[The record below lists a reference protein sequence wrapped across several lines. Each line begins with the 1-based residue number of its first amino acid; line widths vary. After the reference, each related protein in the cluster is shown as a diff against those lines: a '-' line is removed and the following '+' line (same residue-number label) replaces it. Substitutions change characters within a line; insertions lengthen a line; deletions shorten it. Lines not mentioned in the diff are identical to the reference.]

1 MRPLRWNAGIK
12 LMMMAMLTLSSIGSS
27 LAMSDLY
34 KVVYRKGDVS
44 MTRQGESR
52 KIFKG
57 DFLIGKDLIKTGPS
71 SMVIVG
77 FGQGYQ
83 SRMKIGAATELV
95 LEGKVADPDDNNEE
109 KTSFFIKLGNILVDY
124 INKDKD
130 KNKLKVRTR
139 TASMAVRGTE
149 FFIHTTADGQTL
161 VAVRSGVVLAKHNDK
176 STGVPLTSEEGA
188 VFTEGGTSGKLNPPE
203 WYKEINWQVDSLNK
217 ELKDLVHNEGIEKV
231 ILNEVVSRV
240 ITVNAESVDKLKL
253 EGEPQKWQ
261 KECEEGKG
269 EQCTLLA
276 LYLLRNGKISET
288 KPLIQSLFD
297 QACKKGAKR
306 GCVWLG
312 RVEFEFGDKDKGKGH
327 IKKLCE
333 EKDAYAC
340 YSMWELEKA
349 WGSGDKAEEYRKQ
362 AVSIMHNLPNL
373 DETFAM
379 FEEACLTEDRDACL
393 NIGILS
399 EELNRPAKA
408 EEFYLKACDLSSG
421 AACSN
426 LGYIYQQ
433 QGKLKDANKQYMK
446 SCFLDEA
453 VGCYNLACLY
463 SKDKKGDLSKQYL
476 KMAVIGGFT
485 DWAHISSDSD
495 LAYLRSLPDY
505 KTFYGQLKEQ
515 SVPTKTEKKAEEKTD
530 SQKTE
535 TEAASK

>member
-1 MRPLRWNAGIK
+1 MTTTTSKKFTILLGWFLLGV
-12 LMMMAMLTLSSIGSS
+12 LSSAQ
-27 LAMSDLY
+27 AMPDLY

-44 MTRQGESR
+44 MTRSGESR

-83 SRMKIGAATELV
+83 SRMKIGPGTELA
-95 LEGKVADPDDNNEE
+95 LEGKVADPDDNHEE

-124 INKDKD
+124 VNKDKD

-139 TASMAVRGTE
+139 TAAMAVRGTE

-161 VAVRSGVVLAKHNDK
+161 VAVKSGVVLAKHNDK
-176 STGVPLTSEEGA
+176 VSGIPLTSEEGV
-188 VFTEGGTSGKLNPPE
+188 VFTSDGGSGKLNPPE

-217 ELKDLVHNEGIEKV
+217 ELKDLLHKDGIDKV
-231 ILNEVVSRV
+231 ILNDVVSRV
-240 ITVNAESVDKLKL
+240 ITVKADSVDKLAL
-253 EGEPQKWQ
+253 EGEPKKWQ

-276 LYLLRNGKISET
+276 LYLLRNGKIQET
-288 KPLIQSLFD
+288 KTLVQALFD
-297 QACKKGAKR
+297 RACKNGAQR

-349 WGSGDKAEEYRKQ
+349 YGSGDLAEGYRKQ
-362 AVSIMHNLPNL
+362 AVSIMHNLP
-373 DETFAM
+373 DFDKTFSM
-379 FEEACLTEDRDACL
+379 FEEACLTEDKDACL
-393 NIGILS
+393 NMGILS
-399 EELNRPAKA
+399 EQLNKKEKAREL
-408 EEFYLKACDLSSG
+408 YTKACNLGSG
-421 AACSN
+421 AGCSN
-426 LGYIYQQ
+426 LGYIFQED
-433 QGKLKDANKQYMK
+433 GKLKEANKNYMK
-446 SCFLDEA
+446 ACFLYEA

-463 SKDKKGDLSKQYL
+463 SKDKKVELSKQYL
-476 KMAVIGGFT
+476 KMAVMGGFT
-485 DWAHISSDSD
+485 DWQHIEGDSD
-495 LAYLRSLPDY
+495 LAYLRSQSDY
-505 KTFYGQLKEQ
+505 QEFSKTLKESAEPQVKKKDKDQ
-515 SVPTKTEKKAEEKTD
+515 SEKKESSPE
-530 SQKTE
+530 S
-535 TEAASK
+535 SKS

>member
-1 MRPLRWNAGIK
+1 MRPLRWNALFKFMLLGLLGLSGLSEVK
-12 LMMMAMLTLSSIGSS
+12 AMP
-27 LAMSDLY
+27 DLY

-83 SRMKIGAATELV
+83 SRMKIGAGTELV
-95 LEGKVADPDDNNEE
+95 LEGQVADPDDNNEQ

-124 INKDKD
+124 VNKDKD

-149 FFIHTTADGQTL
+149 FFIHTTAEGQTL

-176 STGVPLTSEEGA
+176 STGTPLTSEEGI
-188 VFTEGGTSGKLNPPE
+188 VFTQDGGSGKLNPPD

-217 ELKDLVHNEGIEKV
+217 EMKDLVHSGGIEKV

-240 ITVNAESVDKLKL
+240 ITVNADSIDKLTL
-253 EGEPQKWQ
+253 EGEPKKWQ
-261 KECEEGKG
+261 NECEAGKG
-269 EQCTLLA
+269 EACTQLA

-288 KPLIQSLFD
+288 KPLVQTLFD
-297 QACKKGAKR
+297 KACKNGAKR

-312 RVEFEFGDKDKGKGH
+312 RVEFEFGDRAKGKGH
-327 IKKLCE
+327 IQKLCE

-349 WGSGDKAEEYRKQ
+349 WGSADKAEEFRKQ
-362 AVSIMHNLPNL
+362 AVSIMHGLPNL
-373 DETFAM
+373 DETFSM
-379 FEEACLTEDRDACL
+379 FEEACLTEDKDACL

-399 EELNRPAKA
+399 EELNKPSKA
-408 EEFYLKACDLSSG
+408 QEFYTKACDFSSG

-426 LGYIYQQ
+426 LGYLYQQ
-433 QGKLKDANKQYMK
+433 QGKLKEANKQYMK
-446 SCFLDEA
+446 ACFLDEA

-463 SKDKKGDLSKQYL
+463 SKDKKSDLSKQYL

-485 DWAHISSDSD
+485 DWAHIGSDQD

-505 KTFYGQLKEQ
+505 KTFLDQLKEAAA
-515 SVPTKTEKKAEEKTD
+515 PKKTEATKASED
-530 SQKTE
+530 SKEGT
-535 TEAASK
+535 SK